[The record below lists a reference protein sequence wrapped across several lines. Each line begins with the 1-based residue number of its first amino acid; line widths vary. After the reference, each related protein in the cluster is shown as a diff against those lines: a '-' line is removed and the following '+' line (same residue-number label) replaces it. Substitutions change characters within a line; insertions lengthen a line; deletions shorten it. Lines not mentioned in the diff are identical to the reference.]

1 MKKKLLSLLMATC
14 MVAMVLTGCTEKETS
29 ADGEKASVEE
39 SKEDEKEEAEEA
51 EESTEEA
58 VESEETEES
67 TEEAVE
73 SEEVEESTEEVVESE
88 EAEESTEEVVES
100 EEAEESTEEVVE
112 SEEEESTEE
121 VVESEEAEETEVDS
135 DIAKMYEGY
144 LEKDD
149 ILPEKAR
156 LSATTSQ
163 MGVSMDM
170 VVAQADDVAM
180 MSYELAEAEMDIYV
194 EKEKVYWRYELQG
207 QEAWSWAPITSDE
220 EAEELNDMSD
230 STLVDTENI
239 SSYAYRE
246 TIEEDGVT
254 YDLLEAVV
262 DDGTSTGKATYFV
275 NRETQKVEKC
285 VMVQDDAEVVCLIEE
300 IDTIEI
306 PAEFENATEG
316 TVEDVAM
323 TVLAVIMMGSGMMT
337 E

>member
-73 SEEVEESTEEVVESE
+73 SEETEESTEEVVESE
-88 EAEESTEEVVES
+88 EAEEST
-100 EEAEESTEEVVE
+100 
-112 SEEEESTEE
+112 
-121 VVESEEAEETEVDS
+121 EEAEETEVDS

-207 QEAWSWAPITSDE
+207 QETWSWAPITSDE

-262 DDGTSTGKATYFV
+262 DDGTSTGNATYFV

>member
-73 SEEVEESTEEVVESE
+73 SEET
-88 EAEESTEEVVES
+88 EESTEEVVES

-121 VVESEEAEETEVDS
+121 VVESEEAEESTEEAEETEVDS

-207 QEAWSWAPITSDE
+207 QETWSWAPITSDE

-262 DDGTSTGKATYFV
+262 DDGTSTGNATYFV